1 MKKPRLR
8 VREIAESQGYTA
20 SKLAKLTGLS
30 RAIVYPIWRNET
42 APRLDTLTK
51 IAAALGCKVSDL
63 IEEDDTG
70 QQKAGGTPALTSKVP
85 PAATKAAPIV
95 ARNGQ
100 LWGSRK
106 GKHYV
111 SLGCTHQGTGR
122 NKRRAE

>member
-70 QQKAGGTPALTSKVP
+70 QRKAGDAQPLTQQAYPATHRRAV
-85 PAATKAAPIV
+85 PIV
-95 ARNGQ
+95 AE
-100 LWGSRK
+100 K
-106 GKHYV
+106 G
-111 SLGCTHQGTGR
+111 
-122 NKRRAE
+122 E